1 MKKTNMN
8 SKVGAW
14 MLQKRKE
21 AGLSQQEVADRMGH
35 TRTAV
40 HYWESG
46 KRTIYAS
53 HLMEFCKA
61 LNIEPIEMVYALF
74 YDEDEETTK

>member
-1 MKKTNMN
+1 MEKTNMN

-46 KRTIYAS
+46 KRTIYAT

-61 LNIEPIEMVYALF
+61 LNIDPMDMVTEIF
-74 YDEDEETTK
+74 YEGEQ